1 MTSLLLPSSQF
12 LQTRTQSN
20 SQPLLLPRTPLFA
33 PLPSLRPLR
42 PKHLSI
48 SAAAPKKQ
56 SENVTAPT
64 PATKKNSSVEEETEE
79 EVEEDM
85 LWIQEKALDLVEFT
99 GSVTQAIP
107 GPRVGSSKL
116 PWMLAVPLAYA
127 GVTFVTAFVKTV
139 KKFSSPKAQRR
150 KLVSDSIPSLSL
162 SLSFVILTW
171 TKELIQFWF
180 CFLISSGESECYALQ
195 IYRWAVTERWNSA

>member
-1 MTSLLLPSSQF
+1 M
-12 LQTRTQSN
+12 
-20 SQPLLLPRTPLFA
+20 
-33 PLPSLRPLR
+33 
-42 PKHLSI
+42 
-48 SAAAPKKQ
+48 
-56 SENVTAPT
+56 
-64 PATKKNSSVEEETEE
+64 EEEEE

-139 KKFSSPKAQRR
+139 KKFSSPKAQRK
-150 KLVSDSIPSLSL
+150 KLVSPSVLSL
-162 SLSFVILTW
+162 SLFQLSVLS
-171 TKELIQFWF
+171 L
-180 CFLISSGESECYALQ
+180 
-195 IYRWAVTERWNSA
+195 

>member
-12 LQTRTQSN
+12 LQTQTQSN
-20 SQPLLLPRTPLFA
+20 GQPLLLPRTPLFA

-48 SAAAPKKQ
+48 SAAASKKQ

-127 GVTFVTAFVKTV
+127 GITFVTAFVKTV

-150 KLVSDSIPSLSL
+150 KLVSDSILSL
-162 SLSFVILTW
+162 SLSFVILT
-171 TKELIQFWF
+171 
-180 CFLISSGESECYALQ
+180 
-195 IYRWAVTERWNSA
+195 